1 MNKSELVAKVA
12 EKTGMN
18 KIAAKEAVDAV
29 FESLKDGL
37 KKENDKF
44 TQLGFGTFK
53 VEKRKARTAKNPARP
68 SSNKR
73 SFCPHHQAARHHPCR
88 EAFGFPRAAKL
99 PPLACGH
106 KCPFVWVTNYH
117 ELVHKLAID
126 LLLGRTYS
134 KMCILVC
141 DDTSRRDA
149 SARN

>member
-53 VEKRKARTAKNPARP
+53 VEKRKARTAKNPRTGEAITITAKKVVKFKP
-68 SSNKR
+68 SKTII
-73 SFCPHHQAARHHPCR
+73 
-88 EAFGFPRAAKL
+88 K
-99 PPLACGH
+99 
-106 KCPFVWVTNYH
+106 
-117 ELVHKLAID
+117 
-126 LLLGRTYS
+126 
-134 KMCILVC
+134 
-141 DDTSRRDA
+141 
-149 SARN
+149 